1 MKIESINKEV
11 QEKVMQLLND
21 APAEKKAEAIM
32 QSIEMIQ
39 EAAHEDLVNQVVAEA
54 ERASHDADFKKQLG
68 LRNLSQEE
76 KKFYEGFKDIKHPA
90 SAPSQ
95 PEAVPCP
102 SCFHRFPP
110 DMDR

>member
-76 KKFYEGFKDIKHPA
+76 KKFYEGFKDIKQSITANQIDIIPT
-90 SAPSQ
+90 
-95 PEAVPCP
+95 EII
-102 SCFHRFPP
+102 
-110 DMDR
+110 DRSLK